1 MKKLHFTIFV
11 GLAILLDSCSHRLV
25 DYTIISTKNV
35 DLSKMSTYT
44 RYRNR
49 VEGKD
54 VTHII
59 LCFPMG
65 TPNMK
70 EAIDRAIEHVPG
82 AVALVDGVVYS
93 KGWNAIVYGQSSY
106 VVEGTP
112 LIDPA
117 IAENELPEYIYLELD
132 KKGRIKKQTNF
143 SEKEYLALK
152 TGLIKT
158 HTKKQELDSL
168 N

>member
-1 MKKLHFTIFV
+1 MKNLYFIAFI
-11 GLAILLDSCSHRLV
+11 GLVVLLSSCSHRLV

-93 KGWNAIVYGQSSY
+93 KGWNVLFYGQSSY

-117 IAENELPEYIYLELD
+117 IAENELPGYIYLELD
-132 KKGRIKKQTNF
+132 RK
-143 SEKEYLALK
+143 
-152 TGLIKT
+152 
-158 HTKKQELDSL
+158 
-168 N
+168 